1 MFKIVKDFYDKG
13 IYSDKDVAKFVISG
27 KINLDE
33 YKEITGNEYKS

>member
-1 MFKIVKDFYDKG
+1 MFKIVKGFYDKG

-27 KINLDE
+27 KITLDE